1 MTISP
6 ALQAH
11 WDQERRLI
19 TDNIRRFGTHLT
31 YVSDELGADGDGTC
45 ACCAAGVGADSEEY
59 AVDGLADLVARTGGD
74 PDLLPPRIQV
84 PFCYTTGLFGVG
96 HAELVVVGLDRSLS
110 ARMLNEAAHLVLG
123 HGHELIPGEEAGLAG
138 RRVLVEEVRHSGLVL
153 LEAHNYYERPHWVPM
168 AACQLTW
175 ADEQGRFPWE
185 EGHRPGRWGQPRPG
199 TYRA

>member
-6 ALQAH
+6 ALQAY

-31 YVSDELGADGDGTC
+31 YVSDELGTDGDGTC
-45 ACCAAGVGADSEEY
+45 ACCAAGVGADAEEY

-74 PDLLPPRIQV
+74 PTLLPPRIHV

-110 ARMLNEAAHLVLG
+110 ARMLNEAAHRVLS
-123 HGHELIPGEEAGLAG
+123 HGHELTPGEETELAG
-138 RRVLVEEVRHSGLVL
+138 RHVLAEEVRHSGLVL
-153 LEAHNYYERPHWVPM
+153 LEAHNYFERPPWVPM

-175 ADEQGRFPWE
+175 ADEQGRFPWD
-185 EGHRPGRWGQPRPG
+185 EGHRSGRWSQPRPG
-199 TYRA
+199 AYRA